1 MVFSMTFYYTLKQ
14 RKQEVQSQ
22 IWIGR
27 LIYSTLLFAF
37 GTINLACSIC
47 FNQNAWI
54 NDREYPGGPFAYMI
68 EQQSI
73 PLLTLGNC
81 ASILASFLADALMVS

>member
-1 MVFSMTFYYTLKQ
+1 
-14 RKQEVQSQ
+14 
-22 IWIGR
+22 
-27 LIYSTLLFAF
+27 
-37 GTINLACSIC
+37 IC

-54 NDREYPGGPFAYMI
+54 NDCEYPGGPFAYMI

-81 ASILASFLADALMVS
+81 ASILASFLADALMLYRVAVLWNYTWYIVVPPAIFYLACVGE